1 MDFRSSGVPQNPRG
15 LMGIKMATNRLAEN
29 QDPYSEF
36 KDNKELI
43 DDDAE
48 EAFPT
53 EADFDEYEEEEKE
66 EEFQLIFKH
75 TNFGLV

>member
-1 MDFRSSGVPQNPRG
+1 
-15 LMGIKMATNRLAEN
+15 MGIKMASNHLAEN

-36 KDNKELI
+36 QDNKELI

-53 EADFDEYEEEEKE
+53 EADFDEYEEEEEKE
-66 EEFQLIFKH
+66 EEF
-75 TNFGLV
+75 